1 MTASHSP
8 ILDYDSSDEYRPE
21 PVPPPQAPA
30 WRDGSIRIGIHTS
43 IADGFAGSLESAAK
57 LGCNALQIFS
67 ASPRMWPHVGAR
79 ISEIEAA
86 EFCAKRAE
94 LGLGPLVIHANYL
107 INLASSDPV
116 LRVRS
121 IQAYHDEMVRGAAL
135 GADYLVVHP
144 GSCCGKTPGSGKS
157 SEQGIRDVA
166 LAIRQAARGM
176 RLCGAFDDPRDR
188 RLRLLLENT
197 SGMGMAV
204 GSRFEELKAI
214 IDAVPDLPLGI
225 CLDTAHA
232 FHAGYGIHTEAG
244 LSQTIAA
251 LERTVGLSRVAV
263 LHVNDSKTPFGSR
276 VDRHD
281 HIGKGKIG
289 LDGLR
294 RVLNHPKLSASASR
308 TGSVRNGSA
317 NRRSASEKQVCFLRA
332 SGKGVSAGNA
342 HRRARRRPP
351 QRAAVMGTRG
361 RGGEASASS
370 AEWFQHDE
378 ARARGRRR
386 WQHALDVSE
395 LREPREARESHQARQ
410 AEPQGRGRIQGLSHR
425 GRIQSPGSGSQVA
438 GEMGRRRRVRGGRRS
453 QPPEILSAGDAAVSL
468 RHAAYGPHAQLHDW
482 RRRGPLSPHAR
493 LQRAAPHRLGRVR
506 PSGRKRGHQARARLR
521 ATGPTP
527 ISRR

>member
-30 WRDGSIRIGIHTS
+30 WRDGSVRIGIHTS
-43 IADGFAGSLESAAK
+43 IANGFAGSLESAAK

-79 ISEIEAA
+79 IVEIQAA
-86 EFCAKRAE
+86 EFRSKRAE

-121 IQAYHDEMVRGAAL
+121 IQAFHDEMVRGAAL

-144 GSCCGKTPGSGKS
+144 GSCCGKTPGAGKS

-176 RLCGAFDDPRDR
+176 RLCGAFDDPRDC

-251 LERTVGLSRVAV
+251 LDRTVGLSRVAV

-294 RVLNHPKLSASASR
+294 RVLNHPKLSA
-308 TGSVRNGSA
+308 NGA
-317 NRRSASEKQVCFLRA
+317 
-332 SGKGVSAGNA
+332 
-342 HRRARRRPP
+342 
-351 QRAAVMGTRG
+351 
-361 RGGEASASS
+361 
-370 AEWFQHDE
+370 
-378 ARARGRRR
+378 
-386 WQHALDVSE
+386 
-395 LREPREARESHQARQ
+395 
-410 AEPQGRGRIQGLSHR
+410 
-425 GRIQSPGSGSQVA
+425 
-438 GEMGRRRRVRGGRRS
+438 RGGRCGRAFLLET
-453 QPPEILSAGDAAVSL
+453 PIDAPGDDRRNVRRLWELVGVAAKQ
-468 RHAAYGPHAQLHDW
+468 APQAQN
-482 RRRGPLSPHAR
+482 GFSMM
-493 LQRAAPHRLGRVR
+493 
-506 PSGRKRGHQARARLR
+506 KRGRTGVGASARSARSTIVKPANPAKPVNPTKR
-521 ATGPTP
+521 AKP
-527 ISRR
+527 SRKAAGASKG